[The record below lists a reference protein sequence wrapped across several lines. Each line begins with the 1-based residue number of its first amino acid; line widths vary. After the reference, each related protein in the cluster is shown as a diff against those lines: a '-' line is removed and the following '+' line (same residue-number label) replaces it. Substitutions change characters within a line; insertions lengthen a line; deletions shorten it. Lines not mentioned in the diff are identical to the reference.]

1 MLRGVPHAHIVA
13 FLHPDDK
20 LKNDINR
27 IDQMIWAEIPIDFN
41 SKECKEYL
49 EQYRSSDD
57 HRPHRWKQPDTNDS
71 NDSEDKLDYQKNS
84 EPKIVPTSS
93 IIIIIII

>member
-1 MLRGVPHAHIVA
+1 MRGVPHAHIVA

-41 SKECKEYL
+41 SKECKDYL

-57 HRPHRWKQPDTNDS
+57 HRPQRWKQPDVNES
-71 NDSEDKLDYQKNS
+71 NDPEDPPKDDQFP
-84 EPKIVPTSS
+84 EPEIVTTMSFTT
-93 IIIIIII
+93 IIML